1 MTFEQNIAERINDI
15 VEKRG
20 IRNCSEKISEC
31 IKNKKNLNAV
41 EFLAI
46 CKMLNLNFDDFKG
59 C

>member
-15 VEKRG
+15 AEKRG
-20 IRNCSEKISEC
+20 IKNYSEKISGF
-31 IKNKKNLNAV
+31 IKRKKNLSAV

>member
-1 MTFEQNIAERINDI
+1 MTFEKNVTERIKDI
-15 VEKRG
+15 VQKRG
-20 IRNCSEKISEC
+20 INNCSEKISEC
-31 IKNKKNLNAV
+31 IKMKKNLSSV